1 MKLFLLG
8 TITFLLFNLVLDN
21 TLKTMTKSDC
31 LQGIE
36 KACEYVNS
44 TQKLINDI

>member
-8 TITFLLFNLVLDN
+8 TISFLLFNLVLDN
-21 TLKTMTKSDC
+21 TLKDMTKRDC

-36 KACEYVNS
+36 QACKYINT
-44 TQKLINDI
+44 TQKMLDDI

>member
-21 TLKTMTKSDC
+21 TLKNMTKSDC
-31 LQGIE
+31 LQI
-36 KACEYVNS
+36 CEYYTKAN
-44 TQKLINDI
+44 K